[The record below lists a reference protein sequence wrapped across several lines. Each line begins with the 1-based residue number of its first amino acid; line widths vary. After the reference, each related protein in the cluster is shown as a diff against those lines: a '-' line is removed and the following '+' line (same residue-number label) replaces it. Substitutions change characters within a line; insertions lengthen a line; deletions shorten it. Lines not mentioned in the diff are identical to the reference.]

1 LAIINRKSQGLFQ
14 RPGQFKGVAF
24 RKGHIVRKED
34 IPHLRRLGKEHLF
47 VLHIGPGEIHE
58 DKAALRLAKA
68 LTGQGVVFDGQPS
81 EGKINLKAAHK
92 GLLKVNVQA
101 LTELCHI
108 PAICCASRHINVVVE
123 KGEIVCATRAIPLII
138 DEMTLSAA
146 VHIAEAAGGIF
157 SAKPLSQPKTGIVI
171 TGNEVYSGLINDKFA
186 PILRKKLA
194 SFGREMP
201 LPRMS
206 FWKIGPID
214 YFRLAIDDCYYF
226 RFKTA
231 QIMSRI
237 TGSILSF
244 QDKLVQF
251 QETSLGR

>member
-1 LAIINRKSQGLFQ
+1 M
-14 RPGQFKGVAF
+14 
-24 RKGHIVRKED
+24 
-34 IPHLRRLGKEHLF
+34 
-47 VLHIGPGEIHE
+47 
-58 DKAALRLAKA
+58 
-68 LTGQGVVFDGQPS
+68 
-81 EGKINLKAAHK
+81 
-92 GLLKVNVQA
+92 
-101 LTELCHI
+101 
-108 PAICCASRHINVVVE
+108 
-123 KGEIVCATRAIPLII
+123 RAIPLII
-138 DEMTLSAA
+138 DEMTLRAA

-157 SAKPLSQPKTGIVI
+157 SVKPLSQPKTGIVI